1 MSNFVPNNGVF
12 DANQFEP
19 NQGGS
24 KHPIGMF
31 PFTIT
36 NTQIVPQ
43 KDNNGG
49 MFRVTFESPAGTID
63 RNYNL
68 WNNNQQAVEIAHKQL
83 SALCHVTGIFKI
95 DMKNQGREL
104 VNSRGT
110 MEIGWQKGQEP
121 TAENPAG
128 GYVEVKKV
136 FDVAGNEPGKT
147 GGQQSQQGQAP
158 MQQNGAGSWG
168 NPQPSNPNQ
177 QQQPQNNPPMQQ
189 NTNQPAWGHQPPVN
203 TPNTPLPQN
212 TPPWGQR

>member
-1 MSNFVPNNGVF
+1 MSNFVSNNGVF

-19 NQGGS
+19 VQGGS

-31 PFTIT
+31 PFTIK
-36 NTQIVPQ
+36 NTQIISQ

-49 MFRVTFESPAGTID
+49 MFRVTFESPAGEID

-68 WNNNQQAVEIAHKQL
+68 WNQSQQAVEIAHKQL

-104 VNSRGT
+104 VGARGS
-110 MEIGWQKGQEP
+110 MEVGFQKGQEP

-136 FDVAGNEPGKT
+136 FDVAGNEPGKS
-147 GGQQSQQGQAP
+147 GGG
-158 MQQNGAGSWG
+158 
-168 NPQPSNPNQ
+168 
-177 QQQPQNNPPMQQ
+177 QQQPQGGGFNQQPSQQPPMQNTGGGWGQPQQ
-189 NTNQPAWGHQPPVN
+189 NAAPQNNQPAWGQQPPVN
-203 TPNTPLPQN
+203 TPNTPLPN
-212 TPPWGQR
+212 NNPPWGQQR